1 MEQLGNIFH
10 LTIKEW
16 RSLGRD
22 RIMLALILFAFSVNI
37 YISSASIP
45 ETLHMAPIAI
55 VDEDRSPLSIRMTG
69 AFYPPWFLPPA
80 SIEQRQIDPLM
91 DAGDYTFVLDIPP
104 GMQRDLLAGN
114 QPTVQLNVD
123 ATKLTQA
130 FLGAG
135 YIQAILSGETRAF
148 VQGDRSVT
156 SPVELEIRN
165 RFNPALSQSW
175 FGAVIEL
182 IDNITMLSIILTG
195 AALIRER
202 EHGTIEHLLVM
213 PLRPVE
219 IMVAKVVAMGLVVLL
234 ASSTSLALV
243 VKGWMQVPVEGSTL
257 LFVLVAALHLFATTS
272 MGIFLATVARSMPQ
286 LGMLIIL
293 VLIPLQ
299 LLSGGATPFENM
311 PAFIQVIMQLAPT
324 THFISLAQAI
334 LFRGAGLAIIWPSLL
349 ALLVIGGVFFAL
361 SLRRFRKSIATMA

>member
-1 MEQLGNIFH
+1 MQQLSNIFH

-22 RIMLALILFAFSVNI
+22 RIMVALILFAFSINI

-55 VDEDRSPLSIRMTG
+55 VDEDRSPLSVRMTG
-69 AFYPPWFLPPA
+69 AFYPPWFIAPTR
-80 SIEQRQIDPLM
+80 IEQHRIDPLM

-114 QPTVQLNVD
+114 QPTLQLNVD
-123 ATKLTQA
+123 ATKLNQA

-135 YIQAILSGETRAF
+135 YIQAILTEETRAF
-148 VQGDRSVT
+148 VQGDRRAT

-165 RFNPALSQSW
+165 RFNPALSQNW

-234 ASSTSLALV
+234 ASSASLALV
-243 VKGWMQVPVEGSTL
+243 VQGWMRVPIEGSTL
-257 LFVLVAALHLFATTS
+257 LFLVGTALHLFATTS

-311 PAFIQVIMQLAPT
+311 PYFVQTIMQVAPT
-324 THFISLAQAI
+324 THFIGLAQAI
-334 LFRGAGLAIIWPSLL
+334 LFRGAGLAIVWPSLL
-349 ALLVIGGVFFAL
+349 ALAVIGGAFFVL
-361 SLRRFRKSIATMA
+361 SLRRFRKSVAGMA